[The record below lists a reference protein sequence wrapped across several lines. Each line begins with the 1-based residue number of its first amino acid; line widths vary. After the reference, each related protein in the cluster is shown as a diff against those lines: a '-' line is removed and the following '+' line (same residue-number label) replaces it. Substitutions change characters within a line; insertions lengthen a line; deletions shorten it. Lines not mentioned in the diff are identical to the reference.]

1 TLDMFETVKIATLLQ
16 KLVYLDPKI
25 LPVYE
30 VLRMATLNG
39 AKALRLGKNIGSLE
53 VGKKADVILVDLSK
67 PHLKP
72 LHNICANIVYS
83 AHGSDVDTVIV
94 DGKIVMENRHVKTL
108 DEQAVMERAEKTALD
123 LLAR

>member
-1 TLDMFETVKIATLLQ
+1 
-16 KLVYLDPKI
+16 
-25 LPVYE
+25 VYE

-39 AKALRLGKNIGSLE
+39 AEALRLGKSIGSLE

-67 PHLKP
+67 PHLRP
-72 LHNICANIVYS
+72 LHNVGASVVYS

-94 DGKIVMENRHVKTL
+94 DGKIVMENRLVKTL
-108 DEQAVMERAEKTALD
+108 DEQAIMEKAEKTALD